1 MGRFL
6 LPSFAWGILILLL
19 YSIPGSDVPSLDLWG
34 VIGIDKIAHATLF
47 AIFVVILIVGFKRQ
61 STSRILRRRAILVA
75 IISAAT
81 YGAILEGIQG
91 MVFVQRTTD
100 IVDLMA
106 NIIGAFTGIVIF
118 RIIYGNVAHA

>member
-1 MGRFL
+1 MVRFL

-19 YSIPGSDVPSLDLWG
+19 YSIPGSDVPSMDLWG
-34 VIGIDKIAHATLF
+34 VIGIDKVAHATLF
-47 AIFVVILIVGFKRQ
+47 AIFVVILLVGFNRQ
-61 STSRILRRRAILVA
+61 NRSYGLRRRATLVA
-75 IISAAT
+75 ILIAT
-81 YGAILEGIQG
+81 MYGAVLEGIQG

-118 RIIYGNVAHA
+118 RIIYGNVTHA